1 MLLVTTA
8 LEETWG
14 KDQEIL
20 FLGEWCK
27 LYKRKGVWA
36 KRNSKTLADPWSNR
50 EKRFEAYEITEK
62 IYFKFIQSLSGELNK
77 IHKVDYPVRYWKIL
91 CGPWLRLF
99 INTTY
104 YKWECISDLI
114 NKFESIETIVLDVNF
129 ETQIPNDM
137 MDFENKMISDY
148 WNHYISTLVIESIK
162 PNIILEKIKIS
173 SNERHNNFFPKE
185 SKIRRLAWT
194 YLNFFGRL
202 INAKNSIFI
211 SNSYLSNLNK
221 IKLAIK
227 MRSLP
232 SFGVIKM
239 YKNGYEPNI
248 EVRSDIISSILNLS
262 TYEVFLKDILL
273 KNIPYVYIEGFKDL
287 NYSVNRNKWQ
297 KNPRAI
303 VTAVDHFSN
312 DVFKCY
318 AAIKMLNGA
327 KINILCHGGGGKYK
341 FSDYQS
347 LELDLC
353 DNYFTWGW
361 SEYSSKCIKGYFLKN
376 NGYKRVG
383 NKDENYLLHILYS
396 KFRYQKFIDSSPSY
410 EQYLGKYLPSQIEF
424 ILKIGDYSNIRSI
437 VKLSYDYENK
447 IEERINERCLDV
459 NYARSSDNYNNLL
472 INAKLVVTTY
482 NCTTPVESIAMNI
495 PTIIFWFPEHW
506 ELAPSATPLFDR
518 LRACGVFHDSPE
530 SAALMVK
537 KVWSNI
543 DHWWLSNEVQC
554 ACTEFKAWFS
564 RESSRPIDELAD
576 FCNAQ

>member
-27 LYKRKGVWA
+27 LYKKKGLWI
-36 KRNSKTLADPWSNR
+36 KRNSATLSDPWSDRNR
-50 EKRFEAYEITEK
+50 RFEAYEFTDK
-62 IYFKFIQSLSGELNK
+62 IYSRAIESISNSLNN
-77 IHKVDYPVRYWKIL
+77 IHKVNYPVRYWKIL

-99 INTTY
+99 INSTY
-104 YKWECISDLI
+104 HKWICISDLV
-114 NKFESIETIVLDVNF
+114 NQFESIETIGLDLKP
-129 ETQIPNDM
+129 EDQIPTDM
-137 MDFENKMISDY
+137 IDFENKMISDY
-148 WNHYISTLVIESIK
+148 WNHYISTLVINSFK
-162 PNIILEKIKIS
+162 SNIILKKIKIS
-173 SNERHNNFFPKE
+173 DNHKSNNFFPKE
-185 SKIRRLAWT
+185 SKVRRLAWIF
-194 YLNFFGRL
+194 LNFLGRL
-202 INAKNSIFI
+202 INSKKSIFI

-227 MRSLP
+227 LRSLP
-232 SFGVIKM
+232 SFGVIKK
-239 YKNGYEPNI
+239 YKNNYKPDIEARGVMNASELYFSSYEKF
-248 EVRSDIISSILNLS
+248 LN
-262 TYEVFLKDILL
+262 DILL

-287 NYSVNRNKWQ
+287 NFSVNYNKWPVSP
-297 KNPRAI
+297 KAI

-318 AAIKMLNGA
+318 AASKMLSGA

-341 FSDYQS
+341 FSDFQS

-361 SEYSSKCIKGYFLKN
+361 YEYSSKCIKGHFLKN

-383 NKDENYLLHILYS
+383 NKDENYLLHIMYS
-396 KFRYQKFIDSSPSY
+396 KYRYQKFIDSSPSY

-424 ILKIGDYSNIRSI
+424 ILKIKDNASI
-437 VKLSYDYENK
+437 KSIIKLSHDYENK
-447 IEERINERCLDV
+447 IEERINEKCTNL
-459 NYARSSDNYNNLL
+459 NYARSSDDYNKLL

-495 PTIIFWFPEHW
+495 PTIIFWHPKHW
-506 ELAPSATPLFDR
+506 ELAPSAAPFFDR

-530 SAALMVK
+530 SAALMVEK
-537 KVWSNI
+537 IWSNV
-543 DHWWLSNEVQC
+543 DKWWQSSEVESAC
-554 ACTEFKAWFS
+554 AEFKAWFCH
-564 RESSRPIDELAD
+564 ESSDPINELAD
-576 FCNAQ
+576 FCIK